1 MAKKEPYL
9 YRKLNTMLDQ
19 YVQTTN
25 RYEIMKCDLR
35 AEIASKF
42 RLNNSD
48 MDEILKELQDN
59 KKKRIERINSGR
71 IRILD

>member
-9 YRKLNTMLDQ
+9 YRKLNRMLDQ

-35 AEIASKF
+35 EEITRKF
-42 RLNNSD
+42 RLTNSD
-48 MDEILKELQDN
+48 MDEVLKELRDQ
-59 KKKRIERINSGR
+59 KKKRIERVNSGR